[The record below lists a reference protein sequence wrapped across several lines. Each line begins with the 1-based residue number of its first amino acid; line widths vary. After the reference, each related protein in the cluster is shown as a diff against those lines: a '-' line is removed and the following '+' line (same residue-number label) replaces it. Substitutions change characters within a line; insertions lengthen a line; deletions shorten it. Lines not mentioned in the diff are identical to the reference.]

1 VRRRLVITY
10 LVMLAAV
17 LVALEIPLGSNVA
30 AGHTDEMVVDRLLD
44 ANRIASIAEPAL
56 REGRIQGLS
65 EELDQY
71 RRVYGI
77 AAAVVNREATI
88 VAVAGSVQAFAQPV
102 VRQRM
107 REALAG
113 ARAGGTGT
121 IWPWQTAP
129 LTLAVPVTSGGEVI
143 GAVVT
148 LSPTSRLRSAIV
160 RAWTIAGIVGLLAL
174 GLFVGVAGWLA
185 RWILR
190 PVTELDDT
198 ALRLAAGDFDSRVP
212 ANVGPEELRH
222 LARSFNAM
230 ADHVGGSL
238 VRQRAFVAQA
248 SHQLRNPLA
257 ALRIRVDNLARYV
270 QPPGNEE
277 HRLLLEETERLAS
290 ILDGLLALARA
301 ERDQHTWEDIDA
313 AVVADERVVA
323 WAPLALEK
331 GVSLTR
337 TGADAAPVHVVAT
350 ALDQSLDALV
360 DNAVKF
366 SGPGASVVV
375 DVSVDAEAVEVHV
388 VDDGPGLSEEDR
400 SQATTRLWRAP
411 TVQNIEGAGLGLAIV
426 AVLAEAS
433 GGQLRLTDALPRG
446 LRATLRLPRASTGA
460 QQAAAIGQD

>member
-1 VRRRLVITY
+1 MRRRLVITY

-17 LVALEIPLGSNVA
+17 LLALEIPLGSNVA

-56 REGRIQGLS
+56 REGRIQGLAD
-65 EELDQY
+65 ELDQY
-71 RRVYGI
+71 YRIYGI
-77 AAAVVNREATI
+77 AAAVVNREATL
-88 VAVAGSVQAFAQPV
+88 VAVAGRGPAFEEPL

-121 IWPWQTAP
+121 IWPWQDAP

-148 LSPTSRLRSAIV
+148 LSPTNRLRSATV
-160 RAWTIAGIVGLLAL
+160 SAWTVAGLAGLLAL
-174 GLFVGVAGWLA
+174 GVFVLVAGWLA

-212 ANVGPEELRH
+212 ANVGPKELRH

-238 VRQRAFVAQA
+238 VQQRAFVAQA

-270 QPPGNEE
+270 QQPGHEE
-277 HRLLLEETERLAS
+277 HRLLLEETERLAL
-290 ILDGLLALARA
+290 ILDGLLTLARA
-301 ERDQHTWEDIDA
+301 ERDQHRWESVDA
-313 AVVADERVVA
+313 AVVADERVLA

-337 TGADAAPVHVVAT
+337 TGAGAAPVRVVAT
-350 ALDQSLDALV
+350 AVDQSLDALV

-375 DVSVDAEAVEVHV
+375 HVCVDEEAVEVHV

-400 SQATTRLWRAP
+400 AQATDRLWRAP
-411 TVQNIEGAGLGLAIV
+411 AVQNIQGAGLGLAIV
-426 AVLAEAS
+426 VVLAEAS
-433 GGQLRLTDALPRG
+433 GGQLRLAGAVPHG
-446 LRATLRLPRASTGA
+446 LRATLRLPRGE
-460 QQAAAIGQD
+460 QAAAITEN

>member
-1 VRRRLVITY
+1 MRRRLVITY

-17 LVALEIPLGSNVA
+17 LVALEVPLGSNVA

-129 LTLAVPVTSGGEVI
+129 LTLAVPVTSGGAVI

-148 LSPTSRLRSAIV
+148 LSPTYRLRSAIV
-160 RAWTIAGIVGLLAL
+160 RAWTVAGIVGLLAL

-257 ALRIRVDNLARYV
+257 ALARE
-270 QPPGNEE
+270 PG
-277 HRLLLEETERLAS
+277 
-290 ILDGLLALARA
+290 GLVTRHQQKA
-301 ERDQHTWEDIDA
+301 E
-313 AVVADERVVA
+313 
-323 WAPLALEK
+323 
-331 GVSLTR
+331 G
-337 TGADAAPVHVVAT
+337 
-350 ALDQSLDALV
+350 
-360 DNAVKF
+360 
-366 SGPGASVVV
+366 
-375 DVSVDAEAVEVHV
+375 
-388 VDDGPGLSEEDR
+388 
-400 SQATTRLWRAP
+400 
-411 TVQNIEGAGLGLAIV
+411 
-426 AVLAEAS
+426 
-433 GGQLRLTDALPRG
+433 
-446 LRATLRLPRASTGA
+446 
-460 QQAAAIGQD
+460 